1 VEEIMNVDKQLSEN
15 LEFFQ
20 RIIHYRFKNINTL
33 VIAFTHSS
41 YANENRHSDIISNE
55 RLEFLGDAVLNIIIS
70 DYIYRNYPDLP
81 EGELTRIR
89 ASVVCEP
96 SLAQCAK
103 KLNIGKF
110 LLLGKGEEMTGGRER
125 ISILSDAFEAILAA
139 IFLDGDLEAARQ
151 WVLSQLEPT
160 IKAAA
165 QGTVFR
171 DYKTLLQEYIQRN
184 GEERIEYEIVK
195 ECGPDHN
202 KEFYVEVRHSNKVIG
217 TGSGKSKKEAEQ
229 NAAKYALEQLRLTI

>member
-1 VEEIMNVDKQLSEN
+1 MQIDSQLNPN
-15 LEFFQ
+15 LEIFQ
-20 RIIHYRFKNINTL
+20 KKIKYKFNNISTL
-33 VIAFTHSS
+33 LIAFTHSS
-41 YANENRHSDIISNE
+41 YANENRHSNIVSNE

-70 DYIYRNYPDLP
+70 DYIYRHYPELP

-96 SLAQCAK
+96 SLAQCAQ
-103 KLNIGKF
+103 KLNIGKY

-139 IFLDGDLEAARQ
+139 IFLDGDLEAARK
-151 WVLSQLEPT
+151 WALEQLTPT
-160 IKAAA
+160 IKAAV
-165 QGTVFR
+165 QGTAFR
-171 DYKTLLQEYIQRN
+171 DYKTLLQEYIQKS

-195 ECGPDHN
+195 ESGPDHN
-202 KEFYVEVRHSNKVIG
+202 KEFYVQVKHNHNVIG

-229 NAAKYALEQLRLTI
+229 NAAKHALDKLENA